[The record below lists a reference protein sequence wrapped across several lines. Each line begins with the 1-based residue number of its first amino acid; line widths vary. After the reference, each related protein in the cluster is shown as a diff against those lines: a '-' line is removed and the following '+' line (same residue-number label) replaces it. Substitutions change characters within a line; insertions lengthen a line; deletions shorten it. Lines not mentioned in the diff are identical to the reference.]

1 MLTCIDRFTRWPE
14 AVPIKDI
21 SAETVARVFVER
33 WIANFGCPSSIT
45 TDRGR
50 QFESGLFFAL
60 TKILGCMRFRT
71 TAYHP
76 QANGMVERLHRQ
88 LKAGLS
94 AANNTHWTE
103 SLPLVLLGIRNALKT
118 DAGCT
123 TSELVYGTTLRLPG
137 EFVSPSSFPPVVDH
151 SSYVSRLTNAMRSVK
166 PAPLRPQS
174 IDVFV
179 HPCLKT
185 SSHVFVRRD
194 SVRRPLEPPY
204 DGPYKVIK
212 RTDKFFVLD
221 KKGREDT
228 VSIDRLKPAYLEG
241 NPISLELNVPDNSQ
255 HGESH

>member
-1 MLTCIDRFTRWPE
+1 
-14 AVPIKDI
+14 
-21 SAETVARVFVER
+21 
-33 WIANFGCPSSIT
+33 
-45 TDRGR
+45 
-50 QFESGLFFAL
+50 
-60 TKILGCMRFRT
+60 
-71 TAYHP
+71 
-76 QANGMVERLHRQ
+76 MVERLHRQ